1 MKGANAVKTASAARR
16 AAQLGLWMALAIA
29 ISSLEGWLPTL
40 PVPGAKPG
48 LSNIATMY
56 VLTSMGPARGAGR
69 DGGQGGVRPVPGRH
83 RRPDE
88 PGGRGAEHPAD
99 GPVPA
104 AVCPGTSAISA
115 SGWPGRSP
123 TTWGSWGMAMLL
135 LDDSLLYYSPWL
147 LFLAVAAGTV
157 TGLTLNLV
165 MPALRRSMARL
176 DGGSLKQL

>member
-56 VLTSMGPARGAGR
+56 VLTSMGLPAALAVTAGKAVFALFRGG
-69 DGGQGGVRPVPGRH
+69 H

-104 AVCPGTSAISA
+104 AVCPARQLYRHRG
-115 SGWPGRSP
+115 GRAVAHNM
-123 TTWGSWGMAMLL
+123 GQLGMAMLL

>member
-56 VLTSMGPARGAGR
+56 VLTSMGLPAALAVTAGKAVIALFRGGTAALMSLS
-69 DGGQGGVRPVPGRH
+69 GGVLSTLLMALCLRLFARH
-83 RRPDE
+83 VSYI
-88 PGGRGAEHPAD
+88 GIGVAGAVAHNM
-99 GPVPA
+99 GQL
-104 AVCPGTSAISA
+104 
-115 SGWPGRSP
+115 
-123 TTWGSWGMAMLL
+123 GMAMLL

>member
-56 VLTSMGPARGAGR
+56 VLTSMGL
-69 DGGQGGVRPVPGRH
+69 
-83 RRPDE
+83 
-88 PGGRGAEHPAD
+88 
-99 GPVPA
+99 PA
-104 AVCPGTSAISA
+104 ALAVTAGKAVFALMSLAGGALSTLLMALCLRLFARHVSYIGIGVAGA
-115 SGWPGRSP
+115 VAHNMGQL
-123 TTWGSWGMAMLL
+123 GMAMLL

-176 DGGSLKQL
+176 DGGSLKQ

>member
-56 VLTSMGPARGAGR
+56 VLTSMGLPAALAVTAGKAVFALFRGGTAALMSLS
-69 DGGQGGVRPVPGRH
+69 GGVLSTLLMALCLRLFARH
-83 RRPDE
+83 VSYI
-88 PGGRGAEHPAD
+88 GIGVAGAVAHNM
-99 GPVPA
+99 GQL
-104 AVCPGTSAISA
+104 
-115 SGWPGRSP
+115 
-123 TTWGSWGMAMLL
+123 GMAMLL

-147 LFLAVAAGTV
+147 LFLAVAAGT
-157 TGLTLNLV
+157 
-165 MPALRRSMARL
+165 AA
-176 DGGSLKQL
+176 DAAA